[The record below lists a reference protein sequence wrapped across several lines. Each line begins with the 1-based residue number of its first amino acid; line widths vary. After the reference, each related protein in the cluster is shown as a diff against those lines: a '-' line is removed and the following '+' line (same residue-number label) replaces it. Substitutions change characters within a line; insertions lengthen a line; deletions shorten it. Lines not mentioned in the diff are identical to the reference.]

1 MKTNVFKSFMY
12 LLVSACF
19 LIGGIFIMST
29 KKDTVTYADTS
40 IVEDVENNVQ
50 DYVGIEVE
58 SGDAVSNTLINDDIF
73 LYNGSNSLKIFLKT
87 NGEEVNSGG
96 GQIYDYVYYPDENN
110 LSMFYFYRINGI
122 NLSIN
127 GVDQSLEGKSFSTSS
142 NLSFQNLVDV
152 MPESFE
158 INFGNTADADDTFNI
173 LDDSGNLIEG
183 LYTLQVEIDLW
194 QALDGRTDQTEER
207 FQNTTDETLTYSF
220 FVLRQ
225 NSYIVN
231 NRPVFTQNN
240 FDSSTTIST
249 TINPNYG
256 NYLYSNYSYEGNRI
270 ASLTYDQTKYD
281 VTILKELNSSYQTA
295 TLSYIAEDDNGET
308 SGYTLTGDEIIR
320 YQKNGEQTTIYF
332 YDIGNYSVS
341 FDAVATFSTSE
352 NMYNKYQLSALA
364 NLTKDVM
371 VYVYGYQAT
380 HIDYDNNREFVEFKT
395 YENEEGQFDGSY
407 YHSADITANFLAY
420 NSSFG
425 QNTSSSDTTGSST
438 FVYTNILNYLNQTDE
453 NSNYIITPETT
464 NQALVRFN
472 LNATAILNGN
482 VRSYVYSTTELPGY
496 QPLDGANLH
505 GQELYYTTYQGGS
518 ISDAGTY
525 IFVLAYT
532 FDQFYTTNAQRDA
545 NTIFYQVFFFEIDT
559 TPPSVAINSE
569 SGKAIFSD
577 TYTNESVLISNPN
590 INNVHDKD
598 VTVQVYAY
606 DYVNDQYLSKY
617 GGRYGIDMR
626 ALNNNSDTL
635 ELTENAHFTVRL
647 YYTNEMN
654 DTDIDVVNN
663 RIIKQFYFT
672 IDKIA
677 IENVSARNVSL
688 ISGSSRYNI
697 LRSVE
702 GISSN
707 QNIIVSWSDK
717 SSSAETFAYY
727 RYFPLVT
734 SNFYQEGL
742 NTSNI
747 LQDFLL
753 GTMGVS
759 YIPINYSLD
768 LTSEGRWTRYAG
780 NTNGQ
785 TSTITSQ
792 YVLSESGMYVFDVYD
807 EASNHSVEIF
817 IIDNT
822 APLFVLE
829 TGSEFS
835 LIPSYYYIS
844 EASTLYWGDYKT
856 ISIDDANGA
865 INFRNISN
873 IENATEANANY
884 AIYKDYNGNTSL
896 DIYRAFYNLLYRNN
910 YIQYINCSSLTAPTT
925 RAYLTFEIDDLIYET
940 PIGSNNYQQAT
951 GKNSINLN
959 DDREYTYRV
968 LIRDE
973 SNTAYDYASS
983 TTSLIQYTNYY
994 SARQN
999 VIISHDTSEFRLFY
1013 EETNNQGQE
1022 ENVYL
1027 SSNLMV
1033 VSDDGDTL
1041 TTYLSPINVNELVYV
1056 SYIPT
1061 VADETTVQ
1069 IDSVR
1074 VDYYAYVDKE
1084 IEVNGVTYYYRE
1096 LSDERTSTTELYN
1109 YSEGQSTET
1118 NIDELFINNDGV
1130 TNEGMYVISREYNM
1144 DVTPTLNEQD
1154 YLTRRYVLY
1163 VDRNDVISSPVTKGE
1178 GSSSHSESLV
1188 GGEIFIGMYDSGD
1201 NTDLVI
1207 TFPDSPD
1214 GNLNSTTLYD
1224 SNENSILSTNKLPL
1238 RIYVP
1243 TYKYTMYAQKTPLQV
1258 PAFDEFGN
1266 PIMVDGV
1273 QTTEESET
1281 DYYYEVVYNNENNQ
1295 NAYNNLNAIA
1305 SDLNTTDLITDE
1317 EGNVYIEE
1325 YLIFAEI
1332 YRNPTDGINTP
1343 IYRTTTTFS
1352 DPNPANAESENG
1364 FLTFY
1369 DSNGNPLTAL
1379 TEEGTYRVVIY
1390 QGYRSDSS
1398 FRQLATFTFNIENT
1412 SPNFEARTTTRGRT
1426 LNSTTEN
1433 GMTVYHT
1440 NQNNIQLIWSKPR
1453 DIYTAGIDTE
1463 NFQVSVNGG
1472 MAVTMTMSDLFV
1484 NSGESQNSYYGNLNL
1499 SRIEVNGQRVTRHG
1513 DYVDITMQYENH
1525 NDAYYETITKRILL
1539 DREAPYTNIDGLVN
1553 SVIDNFYID
1562 DFLTY
1567 EDFRVKENING
1578 DIVTDNTETSYNTST
1593 ISGNFRYYS
1602 YAVESSFLNTLKNTS
1617 QDESFNI
1624 YYRVVQDKYNGNYSE
1639 ITPETFL
1646 ESNYSLIS
1654 SLSAF
1659 ASDTYYEIVESDL
1672 AGNLTIYTIYIVD
1685 YSTMKDNYALIS
1697 YTQNET
1703 PYSFTK
1709 SDYVTAK
1716 QSTHNAL
1723 LSIYAKPGLLLQDF
1737 NYFGNTW
1744 INFRVDKYLNEVLV
1758 TNYYL
1763 ASPWLAEGKVYQ
1775 IVGTANNTLSLQEVD
1790 IDELIDGSKDTRLKD
1805 SITVYDTTRGTTES
1819 FYFNT
1824 RNTALTSSLSN
1835 NSEREHITISQPSD
1849 SAIESTLTAQTYLTY
1864 IKIYTPAVTG
1874 VSTEE
1879 VYYEISNPLGYADG
1893 FTSNQN
1899 VTVTTTGTT
1908 ITFELFVANL
1918 ARDSRIIYEF
1928 TDNYG
1933 STYSEIHL
1941 YQETT
1946 GYQEVDSNNILYSF
1960 YDRRDNN
1967 LTYITEDGFAYTYNE
1982 RKYRIEIY
1990 EANNNELTGYT
2001 LLVESDLLNDTD
2013 TSIRLT
2019 RNISGSVIRNT
2030 YSIRDSSSKYNY
2042 KYRIDV
2048 YDAYAT
2054 AVEGEELTPIKTVY
2068 FILNDQISTPN
2079 TDQTPTTEE
2088 RQFYLTTNGSNVT
2101 QAVLGLSGATKV
2113 DFYSRVTLM
2122 YGETSENFLPIKY
2135 YISTDNVNFEEI
2147 ASGTIISCPEEES
2160 SVTYYLK
2167 VWYDLDYIMEH
2178 DYYNQLS
2185 NSEYIFEIVPTNRVY
2200 SFTLSSTLQS
2210 AYYVEL
2216 IDENGEAQVVS
2227 RSGSTYTSPDGTYQ
2241 NPNHYIVNI
2250 NYIDRNSRLRIVTN
2264 TEQYVVSVQEN
2275 KPDLDGHYVD
2285 ADNVRTYIYHISNLQ
2300 YITGLNN
2307 IPRFDT
2313 YIAVTFIEPTDSIV
2327 EGFYSYNSSGNIDTN
2342 QNLITRSI
2350 FEYIVPDTSS
2360 LDQLKIEW
2368 SKYYAIRQNTIDIK
2382 ISKNGIELTPTIYSE
2397 RIGNNEYY
2405 YTYITRSGNY
2415 RINFVDKA
2423 GNSQTFSKGTTSQ
2436 ASEFTLVFLKD
2447 IPFTLSY
2454 INPETQEVVTTEPI
2468 NEATYNGEVTLTIDS
2483 NLTNYYTEAGVS
2495 IEVTRNN
2502 NAYTGYTYNNRE
2514 RSYTF
2519 SSTGYYTVRF
2529 SAISNSG
2536 STQNQAIQSLTY
2548 SFTIL
2553 NPNEY
2558 RYSYI
2563 LNQYSNYYIEK
2574 IMKDGVDVTET
2585 FLNTLDLRTITINQ
2599 KEYLAE
2605 LALSYIDEKTGV
2617 GVYDITV
2624 NSNEKMYQS
2633 DNTQTSWTYRVIIE
2647 VGTDDLIFS
2656 NISPGATT
2664 KSTINLTF
2672 NTANVYN
2679 EFGNSFLQVVH
2690 YTDNGAR
2697 VVDYSFEIDAESTG
2711 VQTYNITDANTYFV
2725 QLVSPSNIL
2734 LYSYKVTKEDPF
2746 NAATIIA
2753 IVVSIV
2759 VVIGV
2764 AIIVILLRKR
2774 IKVK

>member
-1 MKTNVFKSFMY
+1 MKTLKSFM
-12 LLVSACF
+12 LVLVSTCF
-19 LIGGIFIMST
+19 LICGILLFSP
-29 KKDTVTYADTS
+29 KKDDTAHAETN
-40 IVEDVENNVQ
+40 IVDNIDNNVQ

-58 SGDAVSNTLINDDIF
+58 KGDAVSKSLISDDIF
-73 LYNGSNSLKIFLKT
+73 LYDGNNSLSVYLKT
-87 NGEEVNSGG
+87 NGDTVNTSG
-96 GQIYDYVYYPDENN
+96 GQIYDYVYYPDESN
-110 LSMFYFYRINGI
+110 LSMFYFYRINGV

-127 GVDQSLEGKSFSTSS
+127 GVEQSLEGKSFSTSS

-173 LDDSGNLIEG
+173 LDESGNLIEG

-194 QALDGRTDQTEER
+194 QALDGRTDQTETS
-207 FQNTTDETLTYSF
+207 FVNTTDETLTYSF
-220 FVLRQ
+220 FVLRES
-225 NSYIVN
+225 SYIVN
-231 NRPVFTQNN
+231 TRPVFTQNN

-249 TINPNYG
+249 TVNPNYG
-256 NYLYSNYSYEGNRI
+256 NYLYSNYSYAGNKI

-281 VTILKELNSSYQTA
+281 VVITKELNSTYQSA
-295 TLSYIAEDDNGET
+295 TLSYIAENDNGET
-308 SGYTLTGDEIIR
+308 SGYTLTGDDIIR
-320 YQKNGEQTTIYF
+320 YQKNGSRTTIYF
-332 YDIGNYSVS
+332 YDIGNYSIS

-395 YENEEGQFDGSY
+395 YENIDGNFDGSY
-407 YHSADITANFLAY
+407 YHSADITANFLA
-420 NSSFG
+420 SDPSFG
-425 QNTSSSDTTGSST
+425 QNTSSSDTTGSET
-438 FVYTNILNYLNQTDE
+438 FVYTNILNYLNQQDE
-453 NSNYIITPETT
+453 NNSYLITPETT

-472 LNATAILNGN
+472 LNATALLSGN
-482 VRSYVYSTTELPGY
+482 VRSYVYSTTALPGY
-496 QPLDGANLH
+496 KPLTGSNLQ
-505 GQELYYTTYQGGS
+505 GQDLYYTTYNGGS

-525 IFVLAYT
+525 IFILAYI

-545 NTIFYQVFFFEIDT
+545 STIFYQVFFFKIDT
-559 TPPSVAINSE
+559 NPPSIDLKNE
-569 SGKAIFSD
+569 SGETIYSD
-577 TYTNESVLISNPN
+577 TYTNESVTISNPN
-590 INNVHDKD
+590 VNNVHDKD

-606 DYVNDQYLSKY
+606 DYVNNQYLSKY
-617 GGRYGIDMR
+617 GGRYGVDMR
-626 ALNNNSDTL
+626 SLNNNSDTL
-635 ELTENAHFTVRL
+635 QLTENAHFTIRL
-647 YYTNEMN
+647 YYTNEIN
-654 DTDIDVVNN
+654 DTNIDIVNN

-677 IENVSARNVSL
+677 IDNVSARNVSL

-697 LRSVE
+697 LRGVE
-702 GISSN
+702 GISTN
-707 QNIIVSWSDK
+707 QDIIVSWSDK
-717 SSSAETFAYY
+717 ASSAETFAYY
-727 RYFPLVT
+727 RYFPINAT
-734 SNFYQEGL
+734 TFYQEGL

-747 LQDFLL
+747 LQEFLN

-759 YIPINYSLD
+759 YMPINYSID
-768 LTSEGRWTRYAG
+768 LSSDGKWTRYAG

-785 TSTITSQ
+785 TSTVTSQ
-792 YVLSESGMYVFDVYD
+792 YVLSETGMYVFDVYD
-807 EASNHSVEIF
+807 VAGNHSVQIF
-817 IIDNT
+817 IIDDT
-822 APLFVLE
+822 APMFALQ
-829 TGSEFS
+829 TGSEYS
-835 LIPSYYYIS
+835 LIPSYHYIS

-856 ISIDDANGA
+856 IAIDDANGA
-865 INFRNISN
+865 INFRNIIN
-873 IENATEANANY
+873 IDNVTEANANY
-884 AIYKDYNGNTSL
+884 AIYKDYNGNISL
-896 DIYRAFYNLLYRNN
+896 DTYKAFYNMLYRNN
-910 YIQYINCSSLTAPTT
+910 YIQYINCSALTAPTN
-925 RAYLTFEIDDLIYET
+925 RAYLTFEIDDLVYET
-940 PIGSNNYQQAT
+940 PIGSNNYTQAT
-951 GKNSINLN
+951 GKNSISLN
-959 DDREYTYRV
+959 DDREYTYRI

-973 SNTAYDYASS
+973 SNTRYDYASS
-983 TTSLIQYTNYY
+983 TTALIQYTNYY

-999 VIISHDTSEFRLFY
+999 IIVSHDTSEFRLFY
-1013 EETNNQGQE
+1013 EETNNQGEE

-1033 VSDDGDTL
+1033 TSDDGDTL
-1041 TTYLSPINVNELVYV
+1041 TTYLSPINVNKLIYV
-1056 SYIPT
+1056 SFIPT
-1061 VADETTVQ
+1061 VAEETTVQ

-1074 VDYYAYVDKE
+1074 VDYYAYVDKQVE
-1084 IEVNGVTYYYRE
+1084 INGTTYYYRE

-1118 NIDELFINNDGV
+1118 NIEELFSNNEGV
-1130 TNEGMYVISREYNM
+1130 TNEGMYIITRTYNTE
-1144 DVTPTLNEQD
+1144 VTPTLNEQD
-1154 YLTRRYVLY
+1154 YITRKYVLY
-1163 VDRNDVISSPVTKGE
+1163 VDRNEVISSPVTKGE

-1238 RIYVP
+1238 RVYVP
-1243 TYKYTMYAQKTPLQV
+1243 TYKYTMYAQKVPKQV
-1258 PAFDEFGN
+1258 PAFDEQGN
-1266 PIMVDGV
+1266 PIMEDGV
-1273 QTTEESET
+1273 QTTVPSET
-1281 DYYYEVVYNNENNQ
+1281 EYYYEVIYNSDNQ
-1295 NAYNNLNAIA
+1295 NAYYDLNALE
-1305 SDLNTTDLITDE
+1305 SDLDTTDLITDE

-1325 YLIFAEI
+1325 YLLFAEI
-1332 YRNPTDGINTP
+1332 YRNPTDGINIP
-1343 IYRTTTTFS
+1343 IYRTTKTFN
-1352 DPNPANAESENG
+1352 DPNPTNADSENG

-1412 SPNFEARTTTRGRT
+1412 SPNYEARTTQRGRA
-1426 LNSTTEN
+1426 LNSTTVN

-1453 DIYTAGIDTE
+1453 DSYTAEIDTD
-1463 NFQVSVNGG
+1463 NFKVSVNGG
-1472 MAVTMTMSDLFV
+1472 EVVTMNMTELFV
-1484 NSGESQNSYYGNLNL
+1484 SSGESQNSYYGNLNL
-1499 SRIEVNGQRVTRHG
+1499 NRLGVTSHNN
-1513 DYVDITMQYENH
+1513 YIDITMQYKNH
-1525 NDAYYETITKRILL
+1525 NDEYYDTITKRILL
-1539 DREAPYTNIDGLVN
+1539 DREAPYTNLDGLVN
-1553 SVIDNFYID
+1553 NVIDNFYIE

-1578 DIVTDNTETSYNTST
+1578 DIVTSSTETSYNTST
-1593 ISGNFRYYS
+1593 ISGTFRYYS
-1602 YAVESSFLNTLKNTS
+1602 FAVESSYLNTLKATS
-1617 QDESFNI
+1617 QSESYNI
-1624 YYRVVQDKYNGNYSE
+1624 YYREVNGKYEDGYSE
-1639 ITPETFL
+1639 TTPETFL
-1646 ESNYSLIS
+1646 ESNFDLIS
-1654 SLSAF
+1654 TLNSF
-1659 ASDTYYEIVESDL
+1659 TSDTYYEIVESDL
-1672 AGNLTIYTIYIVD
+1672 AGNLTIYTIFVVD
-1685 YSTMKDNYALIS
+1685 YSTANDSYALIE
-1697 YTQNET
+1697 YTQGGTEYT
-1703 PYSFTK
+1703 FSK
-1709 SDYVTAK
+1709 SDYILTK
-1716 QSTHNAL
+1716 QSAHNAL
-1723 LSIYAKPGLLLQDF
+1723 LSVYAKPGLVLTDF

-1744 INFRVDKYLNEVLV
+1744 INFRVDKYVNEVLV

-1775 IVGTANNTLSLQEVD
+1775 IVGTANNSLSLQEVD

-1824 RNTALTSSLSN
+1824 RNSALSASMSN
-1835 NSEREHITISQPSD
+1835 NSEREYISISQPSD
-1849 SAIESTLTAQTYLTY
+1849 SAIESTVTAQTFLTY
-1864 IKIYTPAVTG
+1864 IKIYTPAITG
-1874 VSTEE
+1874 VTTEE
-1879 VYYEISNPLGYADG
+1879 VYYEASNPLGYANG
-1893 FTSNQN
+1893 FLSNAN
-1899 VTVTTTGTT
+1899 VTVATSGNI
-1908 ITFELFVANL
+1908 ITFELIVRNL
-1918 ARDSRIIYEF
+1918 ARDTRIIYEF

-1933 STYSEIHL
+1933 NSYSEIHL

-1960 YDRRDNN
+1960 YDKRDNN
-1967 LTYITEDGFAYTYNE
+1967 LTYLTEDGFAYTYNE

-1990 EANNNELTGYT
+1990 EANNYELNNGYT
-2001 LLVESDLLNDTD
+2001 LLTETDLMSDTAT
-2013 TSIRLT
+2013 TSIRLVK
-2019 RNISGSVIRNT
+2019 NISGSVIRNT
-2030 YSIRDSSSKYNY
+2030 FNIRDTSSKYNY

-2079 TDQTPTTEE
+2079 TDQTLTTEE

-2101 QAVLGLSGATKV
+2101 QAVLGLNGATKV

-2122 YGETSENFLPIKY
+2122 YSETSENFLPIKY

-2185 NSEYIFEIVPTNRVY
+2185 NSEYIFEIVPTNRIY

-2210 AYYVEL
+2210 AFYVEL
-2216 IDENGEAQVVS
+2216 IDENGETRVVN
-2227 RSGSTYTSPDGTYQ
+2227 RSGSTYTSPDGSYQ

-2264 TEQYVVSVQEN
+2264 TEQYVYEIPEDQT
-2275 KPDLDGHYVD
+2275 HYTD

-2300 YITGLNN
+2300 YITGNNNINN
-2307 IPRFDT
+2307 IPKFDT
-2313 YIAVTFIEPTDSIV
+2313 RIAITFIEPTDSIV

-2342 QNLITRSI
+2342 QNLISRST

-2360 LDQLKIEW
+2360 LSELKIEW
-2368 SKYYAIRQNTIDIK
+2368 SKYYAIKENTIDIK
-2382 ISKNGIELTPTIYSE
+2382 ITKNGIELSPTIYSE
-2397 RIGNNEYY
+2397 KIGNNEYY
-2405 YTYITRSGNY
+2405 YTYITRSGSY

-2454 INPETQEVVTTEPI
+2454 INPETQEVVTTEPV
-2468 NEATYNGEVTLTIDS
+2468 NEATYNGEVTLKIDT
-2483 NLTNYYTEAGVS
+2483 NLTSYYTEAGVS

-2502 NAYTGYTYNNRE
+2502 VAYTGYTYNNRE
-2514 RSYTF
+2514 RAYTF
-2519 SSTGYYTVRF
+2519 SSPGYYKVKF
-2529 SAISNSG
+2529 SAISNRD
-2536 STQNQAIQSLTY
+2536 NQAIQSLEY

-2574 IMKDGVDVTET
+2574 VVKDGVDVTET
-2585 FLNTLDLRTITINQ
+2585 FLNTLDLRTIIVNQ

-2605 LALSYIDEKTGV
+2605 LALSYLDEKTGV

-2647 VGTDDLIFS
+2647 VGTADLIFS
-2656 NISPGATT
+2656 NVSAGSTT

-2672 NTANVYN
+2672 NTTNVYN
-2679 EFGNSFLQVVH
+2679 EFGNSFLQVV
-2690 YTDNGAR
+2690 YYNDNGAKII
-2697 VVDYSFEIDAESTG
+2697 DYSYEINANSTG
-2711 VQTYNITDANTYFV
+2711 VQTYSITDANTYFI
-2725 QLVSPSNIL
+2725 QLVSPSGIL
-2734 LYSYKVTKEDPF
+2734 LYSYKVIKEDPF

-2764 AIIVILLRKR
+2764 IILVILLRKR

>member
-1 MKTNVFKSFMY
+1 MKTLKSFM
-12 LLVSACF
+12 LVLVSTCF
-19 LIGGIFIMST
+19 LICGILLFSP
-29 KKDTVTYADTS
+29 KKDDTAHAETN
-40 IVEDVENNVQ
+40 IVDNIDNDVQ

-58 SGDAVSNTLINDDIF
+58 KGDAVSRSLISDDIF
-73 LYNGSNSLKIFLKT
+73 LYDGNNSLSVYLKT
-87 NGEEVNSGG
+87 NGDTVNTSG

-127 GVDQSLEGKSFSTSS
+127 GVDQSLEGKIFSTSS

-173 LDDSGNLIEG
+173 LDESGNLIEG

-194 QALDGRTDQTEER
+194 QALDGRTDQTETS
-207 FQNTTDETLTYSF
+207 FVNTTDETLTYSF
-220 FVLRQ
+220 FVLRE

-231 NRPVFTQNN
+231 TRPVFTQNN

-249 TINPNYG
+249 TVNPNYG
-256 NYLYSNYSYEGNRI
+256 NYLYSNYSYAGNKI

-281 VTILKELNSSYQTA
+281 VVITKELNSTYQSA
-295 TLSYIAEDDNGET
+295 TLSYIAENDNGET
-308 SGYTLTGDEIIR
+308 SGYTLTGDDIIR
-320 YQKNGEQTTIYF
+320 YQKNGSRTTIYF
-332 YDIGNYSVS
+332 YDIGNYSIS
-341 FDAVATFSTSE
+341 FDAVATFSTSS
-352 NMYNKYQLSALA
+352 NVYNKYSLSALA
-364 NLTKDVM
+364 DITKDVM

-395 YENEEGQFDGSY
+395 YENNDGNFDGSY
-407 YHSADITANFLAY
+407 YHSADITANFLA
-420 NSSFG
+420 SDPSFG
-425 QNTSSSDTTGSST
+425 QNTSSSDTTGSET
-438 FVYTNILNYLNQTDE
+438 FVYTNILNYLNQQEE
-453 NSNYIITPETT
+453 NNSYLITPETT

-472 LNATAILNGN
+472 LNATALLSGN
-482 VRSYVYSTTELPGY
+482 VRSYVYSTTALPGY
-496 QPLDGANLH
+496 KPLTGSNLQ
-505 GQELYYTTYQGGS
+505 GQDLYYTTYNGGS

-545 NTIFYQVFFFEIDT
+545 STIFYQVFFFKIDT
-559 TPPSVAINSE
+559 NPPSIDLKNE
-569 SGKAIFSD
+569 SGETIYSD
-577 TYTNESVLISNPN
+577 TYTNESVTISNPN
-590 INNVHDKD
+590 VNNVHDKD

-606 DYVNDQYLSKY
+606 DYVNNQYLSKY
-617 GGRYGIDMR
+617 GGRYGVDMR
-626 ALNNNSDTL
+626 SLNNNSDTL
-635 ELTENAHFTVRL
+635 QLTENAHFTIRL
-647 YYTNEMN
+647 YYTNEIN
-654 DTDIDVVNN
+654 DTNIDIVNN

-677 IENVSARNVSL
+677 IDNVSARNVSL

-697 LRSVE
+697 LRGVE
-702 GISSN
+702 GISTN
-707 QNIIVSWSDK
+707 QDIIVSWSDK
-717 SSSAETFAYY
+717 ASSAETFAYY
-727 RYFPLVT
+727 RYFPINAT
-734 SNFYQEGL
+734 TFYQEGL

-747 LQDFLL
+747 LQEFLN

-759 YIPINYSLD
+759 YMPINYSID
-768 LTSEGRWTRYAG
+768 LSSDGKWTRYAG

-785 TSTITSQ
+785 TSTVTSQ
-792 YVLSESGMYVFDVYD
+792 YVLSETGMYVFDVYD
-807 EASNHSVEIF
+807 VAGNHSVQIF
-817 IIDNT
+817 IIDDT
-822 APLFVLE
+822 APMFALQ
-829 TGSEFS
+829 TGSEYS
-835 LIPSYYYIS
+835 LIPSYHYIS

-856 ISIDDANGA
+856 IAIDDANGA
-865 INFRNISN
+865 INFRNIIN
-873 IENATEANANY
+873 IDNVTEANANY
-884 AIYKDYNGNTSL
+884 AIYKDYNGNISL
-896 DIYRAFYNLLYRNN
+896 DIYKAFYNMLYRNN
-910 YIQYINCSSLTAPTT
+910 YIQYINCSALSAPTN
-925 RAYLTFEIDDLIYET
+925 RAYLTFEIDDLVYET
-940 PIGSNNYQQAT
+940 PIGSNNYAQAT
-951 GKNSINLN
+951 GKNSISLN
-959 DDREYTYRV
+959 DDREYTYRI

-973 SNTAYDYASS
+973 SNTRYDYASS
-983 TTSLIQYTNYY
+983 TTALIQYTNYY

-999 VIISHDTSEFRLFY
+999 IIVSHDTSEFRLFY
-1013 EETNNQGQE
+1013 EETNNQGEE

-1033 VSDDGDTL
+1033 TSDDGDTL
-1041 TTYLSPINVNELVYV
+1041 TTYLSPINVNKLIYV
-1056 SYIPT
+1056 SFIPT
-1061 VADETTVQ
+1061 VAEETTVQ

-1074 VDYYAYVDKE
+1074 VDYYAYVDKQVE
-1084 IEVNGVTYYYRE
+1084 INGTTYYYRE

-1118 NIDELFINNDGV
+1118 NIGELFSNNEGV
-1130 TNEGMYVISREYNM
+1130 TNEGMYIITRTYNTE
-1144 DVTPTLNEQD
+1144 VTPTLNEQD
-1154 YLTRRYVLY
+1154 YLTRKYVLY
-1163 VDRNDVISSPVTKGE
+1163 VDRNEVISSPVTRGE

-1238 RIYVP
+1238 RVYVP
-1243 TYKYTMYAQKTPLQV
+1243 TYKYTMYAQKVPKQV
-1258 PAFDEFGN
+1258 PAFDEQGN
-1266 PIMVDGV
+1266 PIMEDGV
-1273 QTTEESET
+1273 QTTVPSET
-1281 DYYYEVVYNNENNQ
+1281 EYYYEVIYNSDNQ
-1295 NAYNNLNAIA
+1295 NAYYDLNALEN
-1305 SDLNTTDLITDE
+1305 DLDTTDLITDE

-1325 YLIFAEI
+1325 YLLFAEI
-1332 YRNPTDGINTP
+1332 YRNPTDGINIP
-1343 IYRTTTTFS
+1343 IYRTTKTFN
-1352 DPNPANAESENG
+1352 DPNPTNADSENG

-1379 TEEGTYRVVIY
+1379 TEEGTYRVVVY

-1412 SPNFEARTTTRGRT
+1412 SPNYEARTAQRGRA

-1453 DIYTAGIDTE
+1453 DNYTAEIDTD
-1463 NFQVSVNGG
+1463 NFKVSVNGG
-1472 MAVTMTMSDLFV
+1472 EVVTMNMSELFV
-1484 NSGESQNSYYGNLNL
+1484 SSGESQNSFYGNLNL
-1499 SRIEVNGQRVTRHG
+1499 NRLGVTSHNN
-1513 DYVDITMQYENH
+1513 YIDITMQYKNH
-1525 NDAYYETITKRILL
+1525 NDEYYDTITKRILL

-1553 SVIDNFYID
+1553 NVIDNFYIE

-1578 DIVTDNTETSYNTST
+1578 DIVTSSTETSYNTST
-1593 ISGNFRYYS
+1593 ISGTFRYYS
-1602 YAVESSFLNTLKNTS
+1602 FAVESSYLNTLKATS
-1617 QDESFNI
+1617 QSESYNI
-1624 YYRVVQDKYNGNYSE
+1624 YYREVNGKYEDGYSE
-1639 ITPETFL
+1639 TTPETFL
-1646 ESNYSLIS
+1646 ESNFDLIS
-1654 SLSAF
+1654 TLNSF
-1659 ASDTYYEIVESDL
+1659 TSDTYYEIVESDL
-1672 AGNLTIYTIYIVD
+1672 AGNLTIYTIFVVD
-1685 YSTMKDNYALIS
+1685 YSTISDDYALIEYKQNQTTD
-1697 YTQNET
+1697 YTF
-1703 PYSFTK
+1703 SK
-1709 SDYVTAK
+1709 SDYVLTK
-1716 QSTHNAL
+1716 QSSHNAL
-1723 LSIYAKPGLLLQDF
+1723 LSVYAKPGLKLTSF

-1744 INFRVDKYLNEVLV
+1744 INFRVDKYVNEVLV

-1775 IVGTANNTLSLQEVD
+1775 IVGTANNSLSLQEVD

-1824 RNTALTSSLSN
+1824 RNSALSASMSN
-1835 NSEREHITISQPSD
+1835 NSEREYISISQPSD
-1849 SAIESTLTAQTYLTY
+1849 SAIESTVTAQTFLTY
-1864 IKIYTPAVTG
+1864 IKIYTPAITG
-1874 VSTEE
+1874 VTTEE
-1879 VYYEISNPLGYADG
+1879 VYYEASNPLGYANG
-1893 FTSNQN
+1893 FLSNAN
-1899 VTVTTTGTT
+1899 VTVATSGNI
-1908 ITFELFVANL
+1908 ITFELIVRNL
-1918 ARDSRIIYEF
+1918 ARDTRIIYEF

-1933 STYSEIHL
+1933 NSYSEIHL

-1960 YDRRDNN
+1960 YDKRDNN
-1967 LTYITEDGFAYTYNE
+1967 LTYLTEDGFAYTYNE

-1990 EANNNELTGYT
+1990 EANNYE
-2001 LLVESDLLNDTD
+2001 LNDYTPLTETD
-2013 TSIRLT
+2013 LMSDTAKTSIRLVK
-2019 RNISGSVIRNT
+2019 NISGSVIRNT
-2030 YSIRDSSSKYNY
+2030 FNIRETSLKYNY

-2054 AVEGEELTPIKTVY
+2054 AVEGEEINPIKTIY
-2068 FILNDQISTPN
+2068 FILNDQIATPN
-2079 TDQTPTTEE
+2079 TLETPTTVDN
-2088 RQFYLTTNGSNVT
+2088 QFYLTTNGSNVT
-2101 QAVLGLSGATKV
+2101 QAVLGLNGTTKV

-2122 YGETSENFLPIKY
+2122 YGDTSGNFLPIKY
-2135 YISTDNVNFEEI
+2135 YISTDNVNYEEI
-2147 ASGTIISCPEEES
+2147 SSGTIISCPENVNS
-2160 SVTYYLK
+2160 ITYYLK
-2167 VWYDLDYIMEH
+2167 VWYDLDYIMENE
-2178 DYYNQLS
+2178 YYNQLS

-2210 AYYVEL
+2210 AFYVEL
-2216 IDENGEAQVVS
+2216 IDENGETRVVN
-2227 RSGSTYTSPDGTYQ
+2227 RSGSTYTSPDGSYQ

-2264 TEQYVVSVQEN
+2264 TEQYVYEIPEDQT
-2275 KPDLDGHYVD
+2275 HYTD

-2300 YITGLNN
+2300 YITGNNNINN
-2307 IPRFDT
+2307 IPKFDT
-2313 YIAVTFIEPTDSIV
+2313 RIAITFIEPTDSIV

-2342 QNLITRSI
+2342 QNLISRST

-2360 LDQLKIEW
+2360 LSELKIEW
-2368 SKYYAIRQNTIDIK
+2368 SKYYAIKENTIDIK
-2382 ISKNGIELTPTIYSE
+2382 ITKNGIELSPTIYSE
-2397 RIGNNEYY
+2397 KIGNNEYY
-2405 YTYITRSGNY
+2405 YTYITRSGSY

-2454 INPETQEVVTTEPI
+2454 INPETQEVVTTEPV
-2468 NEATYNGEVTLTIDS
+2468 NEATYNGEVTLTIDT
-2483 NLTNYYTEAGVS
+2483 NLTSYYTEAGVS

-2502 NAYTGYTYNNRE
+2502 VAYTGYTYNNRE
-2514 RSYTF
+2514 RAYTF
-2519 SSTGYYTVRF
+2519 SSPGYYKVKF
-2529 SAISNSG
+2529 SAISNRD
-2536 STQNQAIQSLTY
+2536 NQAIQSLEY

-2574 IMKDGVDVTET
+2574 VVKDGVDVTDT
-2585 FLNTLDLRTITINQ
+2585 FLNTLDLRTIIVNQ

-2605 LALSYIDEKTGV
+2605 LALSYLDEKTGV

-2647 VGTDDLIFS
+2647 VGTADLIFS
-2656 NISPGATT
+2656 NVSAGSTT

-2672 NTANVYN
+2672 NTTNVYN
-2679 EFGNSFLQVVH
+2679 EFGYSFLQAV
-2690 YTDNGAR
+2690 YYNDIGAKII
-2697 VVDYSFEIDAESTG
+2697 DYSYEINANSTG
-2711 VQTYNITDANTYFV
+2711 VQTYSITDANTYFI
-2725 QLVSPSNIL
+2725 QLVSPSGIL
-2734 LYSYKVTKEDPF
+2734 LYSYKVIKEDPF

-2764 AIIVILLRKR
+2764 IILVILLRKR